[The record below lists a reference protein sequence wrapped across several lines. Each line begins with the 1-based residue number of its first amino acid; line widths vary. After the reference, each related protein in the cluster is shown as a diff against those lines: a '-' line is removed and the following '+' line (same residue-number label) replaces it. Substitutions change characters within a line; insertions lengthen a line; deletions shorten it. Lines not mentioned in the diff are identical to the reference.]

1 MLITLW
7 WQPKKSQNFIY
18 FFYSSQAPVMPNQM
32 LAAGLILVFELS
44 INLVHLLFQ
53 DILHHYNTLIF
64 QSSPEQQ
71 F

>member
-1 MLITLW
+1 MLIILK
-7 WQPKKSQNFIY
+7 WQPEKSKNFIY
-18 FFYSSQAPVMPNQM
+18 FFHSNQAPIMANQM